1 LVLPGPLAALLPGL
15 AELQLLTLFLFRVA
29 LVQPLSGALA
39 LLEQAVTLTPQAAM
53 AAMVGLLLG
62 AEVAVRQ
69 QGLETV
75 AMAVPGPG
83 VVASMV
89 LVVELGA
96 IMPLA
101 PPPALLQHLS
111 ADQPTV

>member
-1 LVLPGPLAALLPGL
+1 LVPQGPLAAVLPGL

-29 LVQPLSGALA
+29 LVQPLSEALA
-39 LLEQAVTLTPQAAM
+39 LPEQVVTLTPRAAM

-62 AEVAVRQ
+62 AEVAVQQ

-83 VVASMV
+83 LVPASV

-111 ADQPTV
+111 ADRLTA